1 MGRRSGADALLGLW
15 TGVVLGGAAV
25 CLARVRAV
33 ALPRAGSAV
42 RPPVRGHYLLWCGI
56 AIAVAS
62 FVVRLWF
69 PARSQQML
77 DLHLWEWPQC
87 VGMFCLGA
95 VASGWHW
102 VEQVPTRVRRTCGFV
117 ILATLLVAPAVIV
130 LAGVRDFSRDGAVFL
145 GGWHWQALVLA
156 AVEGAL
162 VVAGSV
168 WLLAQAQRL
177 LTFDGRLA
185 SACQRAAYAAF
196 LLQAPV
202 LLSLEIALRAAPL
215 PALAK
220 TVLVASLGVAASF
233 ALGWLLVE
241 KTPLRRLL

>member
-1 MGRRSGADALLGLW
+1 MDSGPAWFLEVLLLVSLAYALWHSLGL
-15 TGVVLGGAAV
+15 GQRL
-25 CLARVRAV
+25 
-33 ALPRAGSAV
+33 
-42 RPPVRGHYLLWCGI
+42 RPPVRGHCLLWCGI
-56 AIAVAS
+56 AIAIAS

-69 PARSQQML
+69 PARSQQIL

-87 VGMFCLGA
+87 IGMFCLGA

-102 VEQVPTRVRRTCGFV
+102 NEQVPTRVRLTCGFV
-117 ILATLLVAPAVIV
+117 LIATLLVAPAVIV
-130 LAGVRDFSRDGAVFL
+130 LAGVRDFSRDGTAFL

-177 LTFDGRLA
+177 LTFHGRLA

-215 PALAK
+215 TALAK
-220 TVLVASLGVAASF
+220 TGLVASLGVAASF
-233 ALGWLLVE
+233 SLGWLLVE